1 MTDPPDSQNSQTER
15 IRQQYERRQALPPS
29 RYDPLEASVYMTT
42 QEKERALIRCLRQS
56 GLRPIADKRALEVGC
71 GSGHNLLEF
80 LRLGFQPEN
89 LVGNELQ
96 EDRAAAAR
104 HRLPE
109 QIQILAGDA
118 TTLDLE
124 NQSFDIVLQSTV
136 LTSILDDAFQ
146 QKLANRMWE
155 LVRPGG
161 GVLSY
166 DFVYNN
172 PSNPDVRGVPVKRI
186 RELFPQGEVRS
197 WRLTLA
203 PPISRRVAK
212 VHPALYTLFNA
223 LPFFRTHALCWI
235 RKPG

>member
-1 MTDPPDSQNSQTER
+1 
-15 IRQQYERRQALPPS
+15 
-29 RYDPLEASVYMTT
+29 MTT

-56 GLRPIADKRALEVGC
+56 GLRPIADKRVLEVGC

-109 QIQILAGDA
+109 QIQILVGDA

-124 NQSFDIVLQSTV
+124 NESFDILLQSTV

-212 VHPALYTLFNA
+212 VHPAFYTLFNA
-223 LPFFRTHALCWI
+223 LPFFRTHAMCWI
-235 RKPG
+235 RKPDSRRSAQVRGTF